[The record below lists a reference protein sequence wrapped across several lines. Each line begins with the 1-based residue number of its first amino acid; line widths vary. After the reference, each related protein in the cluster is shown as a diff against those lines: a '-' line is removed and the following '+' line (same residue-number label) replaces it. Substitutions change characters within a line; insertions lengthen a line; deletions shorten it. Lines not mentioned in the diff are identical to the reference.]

1 MDWTIIII
9 IASFTIFVLS
19 SLALDYF
26 NYKQTKIIT
35 QKLLDVSNRVD
46 YLERQFTKEL
56 FHTDGLIRNLQTNL
70 DGVKDNL
77 KYEYLPNK
85 TAYCMYD
92 MHNARLISLNDS
104 LEGYRNILA
113 RLEPLAPLADK
124 FDVKRR
130 MLNNK
135 DYMADLKEELK
146 EIEDELKGIA

>member
-1 MDWTIIII
+1 MDKIIII
-9 IASFTIFVLS
+9 SAISIGIFVIISVVQEYFRNKEMNKLVQDYLS
-19 SLALDYF
+19 IRNQLDSLERR
-26 NYKQTKIIT
+26 
-35 QKLLDVSNRVD
+35 VSNEYDNTNAR
-46 YLERQFTKEL
+46 
-56 FHTDGLIRNLQTNL
+56 IRSIHSHL
-70 DGVKDNL
+70 DGVKDTV
-77 KYEYLPNK
+77 KYDYMPNK

-104 LEGYRNILA
+104 LEGYRSILA

-130 MLNNK
+130 MLYNK

>member
-1 MDWTIIII
+1 MELTDIFIVILSTFV
-9 IASFTIFVLS
+9 IANCIV
-19 SLALDYF
+19 DYF
-26 NYKQTKIIT
+26 NYKQAI
-35 QKLLDVSNRVD
+35 KLTEELLYLNNKVDSIERKAQQDLDNTCARI
-46 YLERQFTKEL
+46 RQL
-56 FHTDGLIRNLQTNL
+56 NSNL
-70 DGVKDNL
+70 DGVKDTI
-77 KYEYLPNK
+77 KYDYMPNK

-130 MLNNK
+130 MLYNK
-135 DYMADLKEELK
+135 EHMTDLKKELK

>member
-1 MDWTIIII
+1 MELTDSFILILSAFVIANTI
-9 IASFTIFVLS
+9 V
-19 SLALDYF
+19 DYF
-26 NYKQTKIIT
+26 NYKQQIKLT
-35 QKLLDVSNRVD
+35 QELLYLNNKVD
-46 YLERQFTKEL
+46 SIERKAQQDLDNTCAR
-56 FHTDGLIRNLQTNL
+56 IRQLNSNL
-70 DGVKDNL
+70 DGVKDTI
-77 KYEYLPNK
+77 KYDYMPNK

-130 MLNNK
+130 MLHNK

>member
-130 MLNNK
+130 MLHNK

>member
-1 MDWTIIII
+1 MELTDIFIVILSTFV
-9 IASFTIFVLS
+9 IANCIV
-19 SLALDYF
+19 DYF
-26 NYKQTKIIT
+26 NYKQTI
-35 QKLLDVSNRVD
+35 KLTEELLYLNNKVDSIERKAQQDLDNTCARI
-46 YLERQFTKEL
+46 RQL
-56 FHTDGLIRNLQTNL
+56 NSNL
-70 DGVKDNL
+70 DGVKDTV
-77 KYEYLPNK
+77 KYDYMPNK

-130 MLNNK
+130 MLYNK
-135 DYMADLKEELK
+135 EHMTDLKKELK

>member
-1 MDWTIIII
+1 MELTDIFILILSTFVIANTI
-9 IASFTIFVLS
+9 V
-19 SLALDYF
+19 DYF
-26 NYKQTKIIT
+26 NYKQQIKLT
-35 QKLLDVSNRVD
+35 QELLYLNNKVD
-46 YLERQFTKEL
+46 SIERKAQQDLDNTCVR
-56 FHTDGLIRNLQTNL
+56 IRQLNSNL
-70 DGVKDNL
+70 DGVKDTI
-77 KYEYLPNK
+77 KYDYMPNK

-130 MLNNK
+130 MLYNK
-135 DYMADLKEELK
+135 EYMADLKEELK

>member
-1 MDWTIIII
+1 MDWTFLAIV
-9 IASFTIFVLS
+9 ALGIFVIS
-19 SLALDYF
+19 NSILDYF
-26 NYKQTKIIT
+26 TNKELKEIQS
-35 QKLLDVSNRVD
+35 KLLDLNNRID
-46 YLERQFTKEL
+46 YLDRRCIQDL
-56 FHTDGLIRNLQTNL
+56 NLTDQKYNSIKNKVTGIE
-70 DGVKDNL
+70 DNL

-104 LEGYRNILA
+104 LEGYRSILA

-130 MLNNK
+130 MLYNK